1 MDSFATYLCKRYHL
15 VTSELG
21 SLLIKDAALTLHW
34 HSETQ
39 RNQEGF
45 FWVLFRSFDSELEE
59 DQRV

>member
-1 MDSFATYLCKRYHL
+1 MDSFATYQCKRYHL

-21 SLLIKDAALTLHW
+21 SLLIKDAELTLHW

-45 FWVLFRSFDSELEE
+45 LGAVQKF
-59 DQRV
+59 